1 MSIHPAATPIPGSRP
16 DQQRTILQ
24 WIRARGAVGGP
35 RLVLLV
41 AFVGTV
47 LTAAMALLGGPAALF
62 FDNLQELLAAGG
74 ATVGLSVA
82 ARRKSG
88 LAGWIVIALALST
101 GATTLGM
108 VAWDLSNA
116 NDALLPAIGDVFFI
130 LAVVVGIAAI
140 VPTIFGGLERGLM
153 AGIATDALILFLAG
167 VALVAS
173 TADPDLSDDRT
184 GFFGVVLLVAATAA
198 CAFALVGRRI
208 RPTWGGPWTLL
219 AGATILCSSWM
230 VWAID
235 PAAPTT
241 VGPSDFMFSAGVL
254 LIAYGGVT
262 WSTRATLS
270 PRFDRVAPMLV
281 TVIPVVAV
289 LASLAIARIYFGDA
303 ALNLVGIATAAV
315 IVTAV
320 ARQVHLYVRE
330 ARALEAEHQA
340 GLNLAAE
347 IRERA
352 ATLFSVQRLAP
363 GEDAEGTARE
373 ICREALALDGIDI
386 AIIRIYGRDGSV
398 VPFAV
403 EGLESRA
410 AKLVGRPLTM
420 AHAARVRARAVEG
433 GSWERTWDRID
444 NPYQQLLHDLG
455 IQQTVNAALRW
466 NDAII
471 GDIGLGTCMHQA
483 TVSLSDRLAT
493 VEEFAV
499 VASALLGPAVAE
511 RDHAEAVRR
520 TVGGVIAARSFHP
533 VFQPIIE
540 LASRDIVGYE
550 ALTRFDSGQRP
561 DLCFAD
567 AWSVGLGP
575 ELELAT
581 LTAAM
586 DAAQGIPAGAVLSLN
601 ISPRLVAQGE
611 RLRPVLGA
619 ANRPLIVEITE
630 HETIDDYDR
639 LRDAIEGLGH
649 NIRVAVDDA
658 GAGIA
663 NFGHIIDLRPDF
675 VKLDIS
681 LVRGVNADLGR
692 QAMVVG
698 MRHFSKTA
706 GCRLIAEGVETTEE
720 ADTLTSLGVEFG
732 QGYLFGRPDAASR
745 LVPSPVRSVGR
756 DTGQ

>member
-16 DQQRTILQ
+16 DQHRTILQ
-24 WIRARGAVGGP
+24 WIRARAAVGGA
-35 RLVLLV
+35 RLVLQV
-41 AFVGTV
+41 AFVATV
-47 LTAAMALLGGPAALF
+47 LAAAMALLGGPAALF

-108 VAWDLSNA
+108 VAWDLSNG
-116 NDALLPAIGDVFFI
+116 NDAVLPAIGDAFFI

-167 VALVAS
+167 VAVVAS
-173 TADPDLSDDRT
+173 TADSDLSDDRT

-219 AGATILCSSWM
+219 AGAAILCSSWM

-270 PRFDRVAPMLV
+270 PRFDRVAPMLA

-289 LASLAIARIYFGDA
+289 LASLATARIYFGDA

-320 ARQVHLYVRE
+320 ARQLHLYVRE

-363 GEDAEGTARE
+363 GENAEDTARE

-386 AIIRIYGRDGSV
+386 AIIRIYGPDGSV
-398 VPFAV
+398 VPFAI
-403 EGLESRA
+403 EGLGSRA
-410 AKLVGRPLTM
+410 ATLVGRPLTM
-420 AHAARVRARAVEG
+420 AHAARVRERAVDG
-433 GSWERTWDRID
+433 LWERTWDQID

-520 TVGGVIAARSFHP
+520 TIGVVIAARSFHP

-540 LASRDIVGYE
+540 LASRDVVGYE

-575 ELELAT
+575 ELEVAT
-581 LTAAM
+581 LTTAV
-586 DAAQGIPAGAVLSLN
+586 DAAQGLSAGAFLSLN
-601 ISPRLVAQGE
+601 ISPRLVAQAE

-639 LRDAIEGLGH
+639 LRDAIERLGR

-732 QGYLFGRPDAASR
+732 QGYRFGRPVAVSAY
-745 LVPSPVRSVGR
+745 VPSPIRSVGR
-756 DTGQ
+756 EEGQ

>member
-1 MSIHPAATPIPGSRP
+1 MSIRPAATPIHRPRP
-16 DQQRTILQ
+16 DQQRAILQ
-24 WIRARGAVGGP
+24 GIRARAAVGGP

-47 LTAAMALLGGPAALF
+47 VTAAMALLGGPAALF

-108 VAWDLSNA
+108 VAWDLSNG
-116 NDALLPAIGDVFFI
+116 NDAVLPAIGDAFFI

-140 VPTIFGGLERGLM
+140 VPTIFGGLDRGLM

-173 TADPDLSDDRT
+173 TADPDLSDDRA

-219 AGATILCSSWM
+219 AGAAILCSSWM

-270 PRFDRVAPMLV
+270 PRFDRVAPMLA

-289 LASLAIARIYFGDA
+289 LASLATARIYFGDA

-320 ARQVHLYVRE
+320 ARQLHLYVRE

-386 AIIRIYGRDGSV
+386 AIIRIYGPDGSV
-398 VPFAV
+398 VPFAI
-403 EGLESRA
+403 EGLGSRA
-410 AKLVGRPLTM
+410 ATLVGHPLTM
-420 AHAARVRARAVEG
+420 DHAARVRERAVDG
-433 GSWERTWDRID
+433 LWERTWDRID

-466 NDAII
+466 NDTII

-511 RDHAEAVRR
+511 RDHADAVRR
-520 TVGGVIAARSFHP
+520 TVGGVIAVRSFHP

-581 LTAAM
+581 LTAAV
-586 DAAQGIPAGAVLSLN
+586 DAAQGLPPGAVLSLN
-601 ISPRLVAQGE
+601 ISPRLVAQAE

-619 ANRPLIVEITE
+619 ADRPLIVEITE

-732 QGYLFGRPDAASR
+732 QGYLFGRPEPIDVDAA
-745 LVPSPVRSVGR
+745 LVSGDPRAIPA
-756 DTGQ
+756 